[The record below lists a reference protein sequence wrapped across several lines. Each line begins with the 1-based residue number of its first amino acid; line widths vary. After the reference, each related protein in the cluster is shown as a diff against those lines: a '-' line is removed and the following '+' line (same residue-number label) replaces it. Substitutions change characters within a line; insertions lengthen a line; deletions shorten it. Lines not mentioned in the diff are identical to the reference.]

1 MPCGNRLSG
10 NYDFSLEKG
19 SVFIEKVSRIAGRC
33 GDAFF
38 FYLERRAGSTGP
50 RHMDQE
56 KIYMTRQRLTEL
68 EEEVKNLRFHGRR
81 DIAQRIADARA
92 QGDLSENAE
101 YDAAREEQGLMEL
114 RIRKM
119 EDVLARSAI
128 IDETNIQTDKVGI
141 MTRVTVLN
149 SKTKK
154 KNEYQLVSAEEAD
167 FEGGKISVAS
177 PIGKGILNK
186 KVGDEVQ
193 VKVPA
198 GMLELKILSIGK

>member
-1 MPCGNRLSG
+1 MAES
-10 NYDFSLEKG
+10 S
-19 SVFIEKVSRIAGRC
+19 
-33 GDAFF
+33 
-38 FYLERRAGSTGP
+38 
-50 RHMDQE
+50 

-68 EEEVKNLRFHGRR
+68 EEEVKKMRFHGRK

-119 EDVLARSAI
+119 EDVLARSEV
-128 IDETNIQTDKVGI
+128 IDESNIATDKAGI

-149 SKTKK
+149 AKTGK
-154 KNEYQLVSAEEAD
+154 KNVYRIVSQEEAD
-167 FEGGKISVAS
+167 FESGSISMSS
-177 PIGKGILNK
+177 PIGRALLNK
-186 KVGDEVQ
+186 KIGDEVQ

-198 GMLELKILSIGK
+198 GTLELKITDIGR

>member
-1 MPCGNRLSG
+1 MSDHPAIQP
-10 NYDFSLEKG
+10 D
-19 SVFIEKVSRIAGRC
+19 I
-33 GDAFF
+33 
-38 FYLERRAGSTGP
+38 
-50 RHMDQE
+50 MDQE

-119 EDVLARSAI
+119 EDVLARSAV
-128 IDETNIQTDKVGI
+128 IDESNIQTDKVGI

-154 KNEYQLVSAEEAD
+154 KNEYQIVSPEEAD
-167 FEGGKISVAS
+167 FEGGKISMSS
-177 PIGKGILNK
+177 PIGKALMNK
-186 KVGDEVQ
+186 VVGEEVQ
-193 VKVPA
+193 IKVPA
-198 GMLELKILSIGK
+198 GLLELKVVSIGK

>member
-1 MPCGNRLSG
+1 MEALAQR
-10 NYDFSLEKG
+10 D
-19 SVFIEKVSRIAGRC
+19 I
-33 GDAFF
+33 
-38 FYLERRAGSTGP
+38 
-50 RHMDQE
+50 MDQE

-68 EEEVKNLRFHGRR
+68 EEEVKHLRFHGRR

-154 KNEYQLVSAEEAD
+154 KNEYQIVSPEEAD
-167 FEGGKISVAS
+167 FEGGKISMSS
-177 PIGKGILNK
+177 PIGKALMNK
-186 KVGDEVQ
+186 KVGEEVHI
-193 VKVPA
+193 KVPA
-198 GMLELKILSIGK
+198 GSLELKVVSIGK

>member
-1 MPCGNRLSG
+1 
-10 NYDFSLEKG
+10 
-19 SVFIEKVSRIAGRC
+19 
-33 GDAFF
+33 
-38 FYLERRAGSTGP
+38 
-50 RHMDQE
+50 MDQE

-68 EEEVKNLRFHGRR
+68 EEEVRKLRFHGRK

-128 IDETNIQTDKVGI
+128 IDESNISTDKVGI

-149 SKTKK
+149 SQTKK

-167 FEGGKISVAS
+167 FEDGKISVSS
-177 PIGKGILNK
+177 PIGKAILNK